1 MQVNHSQRMNEKP
14 LVPWIIAE
22 AEGKILAANC
32 DCMAGLG
39 ETCSHVASLL
49 WATATGVEKRDSL
62 TVTKKSAY
70 WIMPPAIK
78 TVPYAPLAEISFVG
92 KKRKN
97 AIITKDTPVDT
108 PIMSKRKARACT
120 PSDTEKAE
128 LFHSLAK
135 CKGAMPTMLAIAPT
149 HYEAYIPV
157 SLDQDLPTVLSN
169 LYKKDYLSLGYS
181 SLLQIARETK
191 LTLTVEQS
199 KTVETKTRDQ
209 VKSRIWFRLRTGRIT
224 ASKFKNACCT
234 DPANPSKSLIMSVCY
249 PEVYRF
255 SSKAT
260 KWGCQHEHLSFRN
273 VFTQKPT

>member
-62 TVTKKSAY
+62 TVTQKSAY

-120 PSDTEKAE
+120 PLDTE

-135 CKGAMPTMLAIAPT
+135 CKGAMPTVLAIVPT

-169 LYKKDYLSLGYS
+169 LYKKDW
-181 SLLQIARETK
+181 T
-191 LTLTVEQS
+191 TLV
-199 KTVETKTRDQ
+199 
-209 VKSRIWFRLRTGRIT
+209 
-224 ASKFKNACCT
+224 
-234 DPANPSKSLIMSVCY
+234 
-249 PEVYRF
+249 
-255 SSKAT
+255 
-260 KWGCQHEHLSFRN
+260 
-273 VFTQKPT
+273 